1 MATQV
6 LSTRLLR
13 DNSLTIT
20 KALPNNTNN
29 TSDTI
34 DIGSGPFNPEE
45 ITVEVYVPAIAGHTT
60 VNNLQIQLYHGDATN
75 SLAATTPLI
84 EVDVVGVGGTGSVVT
99 TKRFKLPPGTKRY
112 IAFHAIATT
121 DDCSAVTATYTLLV

>member
-6 LSTRLLR
+6 VNSRLLR
-13 DNSLTIT
+13 DGNLSIT

-29 TSDTI
+29 TSGAI

-45 ITVEVYVPAIAGHTT
+45 IEVEVSVPAIAGHTT
-60 VNNLQIQLYHGDATN
+60 ANNLQIQLYHGDTSG

-84 EVDVVGVGGTGSVVT
+84 EVDVLGVVSTGSVATVQ
-99 TKRFKLPPGTKRY
+99 RFKLPPGTKRF

-121 DDCSAVTATYTLLV
+121 DDCSAVSATYSILV

>member
-6 LSTRLLR
+6 LNTRLLR
-13 DNSLTIT
+13 DAGLSIT

-29 TSDTI
+29 TSDPI
-34 DIGSGPFNPEE
+34 DIGSGPWNPEE
-45 ITVEVYVPAIAGHTT
+45 ITVEVSVPAIAAHTT
-60 VNNLQIQLYHGDATN
+60 ANNLQIQLYHGDATN

-84 EVDVVGVGGTGSVVT
+84 EVDVLGVVSTGSVAQVT
-99 TKRFKLPPGTKRY
+99 RFKLPPGTKRY

-121 DDCSAVTATYTLLV
+121 DNCSAATATYTLLL